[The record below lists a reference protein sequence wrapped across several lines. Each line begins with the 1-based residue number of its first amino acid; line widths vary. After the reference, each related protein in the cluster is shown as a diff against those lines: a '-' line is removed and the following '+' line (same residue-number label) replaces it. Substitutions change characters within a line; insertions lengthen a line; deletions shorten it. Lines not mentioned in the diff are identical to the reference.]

1 MHESSALCASQ
12 GSHYAVFS
20 SVYYIVPRKSWGRM
34 MNTITGQLNNVQLL
48 RLFLAMFLKLT
59 VVKTLSYK
67 MWEIKK
73 RVGVDSF
80 DAVDNNGNLMGFI
93 YHKNYIK

>member
-1 MHESSALCASQ
+1 
-12 GSHYAVFS
+12 
-20 SVYYIVPRKSWGRM
+20 M